1 MSNAK
6 PPLPLWPFVVA
17 DAIFLGL
24 AAILLIF
31 GHRPLLWQEA
41 GLVFLCGG
49 LGSWT
54 FITPFLRRNADGQA
68 LSQAKLLAEAA
79 SQIRNLDQL
88 AAEIRGATNQ
98 WVELQSQTTQ
108 AASSAKQ
115 VADGLAG
122 EAKALTKFMQRS
134 DETEKTH
141 LRLEVEKLRRG
152 EAERL
157 QVIIHVLD
165 HVFALFQAA
174 ERSGHPDLIDQLG
187 HFQKACLETVRRIGL
202 VQMGVEAG
210 QAYDPELHKLQDNA
224 AAVENG
230 LVAETVAAGYTY
242 QGQMLR
248 RPVVALKESL
258 K

>member
-1 MSNAK
+1 M
-6 PPLPLWPFVVA
+6 FVRTIVNMKTTQIHAFLRVAAGAMFLVMA
-17 DAIFLGL
+17 DAPLFAQGSKPNVLLMILEDWGPDLGCY
-24 AAILLIF
+24 
-31 GHRPLLWQEA
+31 GEKSMH
-41 GLVFLCGG
+41 
-49 LGSWT
+49 
-54 FITPFLRRNADGQA
+54 TPH
-68 LSQAKLLAEAA
+68 
-79 SQIRNLDQL
+79 LDQL

>member
-1 MSNAK
+1 
-6 PPLPLWPFVVA
+6 
-17 DAIFLGL
+17 
-24 AAILLIF
+24 
-31 GHRPLLWQEA
+31 
-41 GLVFLCGG
+41 
-49 LGSWT
+49 
-54 FITPFLRRNADGQA
+54 
-68 LSQAKLLAEAA
+68 
-79 SQIRNLDQL
+79 
-88 AAEIRGATNQ
+88 
-98 WVELQSQTTQ
+98 
-108 AASSAKQ
+108 
-115 VADGLAG
+115 
-122 EAKALTKFMQRS
+122 
-134 DETEKTH
+134 
-141 LRLEVEKLRRG
+141 
-152 EAERL
+152 L